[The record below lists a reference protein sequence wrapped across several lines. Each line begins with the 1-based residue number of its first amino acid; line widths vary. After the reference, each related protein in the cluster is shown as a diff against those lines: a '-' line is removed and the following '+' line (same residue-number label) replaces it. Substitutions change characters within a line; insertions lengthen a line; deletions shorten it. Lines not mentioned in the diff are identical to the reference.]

1 MTKIKILEQ
10 YMKDYGLDER
20 TILYLIKAGARAYAS
35 KALIDGKMD
44 LCHDFTLLE
53 QETDD
58 IIDHME

>member
-1 MTKIKILEQ
+1 MTKNKIIEQ

-20 TILYLIKAGARAYAS
+20 TILCLIKAGAGAYAA

-53 QETDD
+53 QETGE